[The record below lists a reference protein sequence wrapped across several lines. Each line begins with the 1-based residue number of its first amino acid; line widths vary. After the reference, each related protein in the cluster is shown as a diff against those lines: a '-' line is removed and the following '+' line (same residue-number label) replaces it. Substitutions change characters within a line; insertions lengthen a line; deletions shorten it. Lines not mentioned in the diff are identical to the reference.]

1 MDLYFAIKNYDLD
14 KVRDILNGGFN
25 LKECESYENVT
36 FISLAVL
43 NGMIHFFEFFI

>member
-1 MDLYFAIKNYDLD
+1 MDLYFAIKNYELE
-14 KVRDILNGGFN
+14 KVQFILNGGFN

-43 NGMIHFFEFFI
+43 NGMISY